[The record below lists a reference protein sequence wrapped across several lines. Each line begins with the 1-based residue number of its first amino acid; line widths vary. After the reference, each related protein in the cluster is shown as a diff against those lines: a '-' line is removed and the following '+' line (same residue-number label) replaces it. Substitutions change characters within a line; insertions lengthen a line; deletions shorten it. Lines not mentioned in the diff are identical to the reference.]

1 MNEPPRWLSGRAIAL
16 TVRDRDSND
25 SRDRPKS
32 LTQIVTVPVPII
44 WNRCEC
50 YGSSEMTIINA

>member
-16 TVRDRDSND
+16 PVRYRDSND

-32 LTQIVTVPVPII
+32 LLQVVTVSVPIV